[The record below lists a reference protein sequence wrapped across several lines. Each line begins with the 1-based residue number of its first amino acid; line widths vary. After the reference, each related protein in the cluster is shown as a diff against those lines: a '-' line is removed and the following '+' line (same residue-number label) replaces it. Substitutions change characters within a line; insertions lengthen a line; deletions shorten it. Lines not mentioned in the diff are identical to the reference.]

1 MQQTNL
7 WCLPEN
13 YQLKYYFYHIM
24 SWPQLLQVA
33 EDDRGR
39 IVGYVLAKMEEDAE
53 VAHGHIT
60 SLSVLKTHRKC
71 GIATFLM
78 RSAQAQMAEV
88 FEAKYVSLHVR
99 KSNAAAFH
107 LYNVSLGYQIHDI
120 EKGYYADGENAY
132 DMRCPFARDAYPGAE
147 KYFDKQEEGYVDDGK
162 TGKEVEAEA
171 VAAAAAKAEEE
182 KVAAAAKA
190 AEEAAKAKAKE
201 VEEEESKGA
210 AEDESKA
217 DGGKA
222 VVKMAV
228 AAPAGGGKAAKPPVP
243 PEECLD

>member
-1 MQQTNL
+1 MPVSIRNATLDDLVSMQQTNL

-33 EDDRGR
+33 EDDCGR

-53 VAHGHIT
+53 VPHGHIT
-60 SLSVLKTHRKC
+60 SLAVLKTHRKC

-147 KYFDKQEEGYVDDGK
+147 KYFDKLEGK
-162 TGKEVEAEA
+162 TSEEKEAAEA
-171 VAAAAAKAEEE
+171 AASAEVDETKGGEEE
-182 KVAAAAKA
+182 AG
-190 AEEAAKAKAKE
+190 
-201 VEEEESKGA
+201 GA
-210 AEDESKA
+210 VL
-217 DGGKA
+217 GKS

-228 AAPAGGGKAAKPPVP
+228 PGAKPPAP
-243 PEECLD
+243 PAQVNVKEAIDMD